1 MIKVS
6 DIAKEK
12 AIQLMKDDGFNPETD
27 YIRVGVKSGGCS
39 GLEYVLKFDKEK
51 TDIDQVFEDNGIKII
66 VDKKEYDNLKYNS
79 SQGRYMSLSDV
90 LQLLSVSRP
99 WLLDNVLNNSKIRK
113 EIDVELNP
121 DGFVKYP
128 ENQGGRYF
136 FLASKTK
143 QWFEENF
150 REIMV

>member
-1 MIKVS
+1 MTEINKITV
-6 DIAKEK
+6 DLINVE
-12 AIQLMKDDGFNPETD
+12 IQLPED
-27 YIRVGVKSGGCS
+27 
-39 GLEYVLKFDKEK
+39 
-51 TDIDQVFEDNGIKII
+51 KII
-66 VDKKEYDNLKYNS
+66 VDRKEYDNLQHNS
-79 SQGRYMSLSDV
+79 CQGRYMTLSDV

-99 WLLDNVLNNSKIRK
+99 WLLDNVLYNPKIRR

-121 DGFVKYP
+121 NGFVKYP

-143 QWFEENF
+143 QWFEDNF

>member
-1 MIKVS
+1 MT
-6 DIAKEK
+6 DINKITVDLINVE
-12 AIQLMKDDGFNPETD
+12 IQLPED
-27 YIRVGVKSGGCS
+27 
-39 GLEYVLKFDKEK
+39 
-51 TDIDQVFEDNGIKII
+51 KII
-66 VDKKEYDNLKYNS
+66 VDRKEYDNLKHNS

-99 WLLDNVLNNSKIRK
+99 WLLDNVLYNPKIRR

-121 DGFVKYP
+121 NGFVKYP

-150 REIMV
+150 REIMI

>member
-1 MIKVS
+1 M
-6 DIAKEK
+6 
-12 AIQLMKDDGFNPETD
+12 PED
-27 YIRVGVKSGGCS
+27 
-39 GLEYVLKFDKEK
+39 
-51 TDIDQVFEDNGIKII
+51 KII
-66 VDKKEYDNLKYNS
+66 VDKKEYDNLKHNS

-99 WLLDNVLNNSKIRK
+99 WLLDNVLYNPKIRR

-121 DGFVKYP
+121 NGFVKYP

-143 QWFEENF
+143 QWFEDNF

>member
-1 MIKVS
+1 
-6 DIAKEK
+6 
-12 AIQLMKDDGFNPETD
+12 
-27 YIRVGVKSGGCS
+27 
-39 GLEYVLKFDKEK
+39 
-51 TDIDQVFEDNGIKII
+51 
-66 VDKKEYDNLKYNS
+66 
-79 SQGRYMSLSDV
+79 MSLSDV

-121 DGFVKYP
+121 NGFVKYP

>member
-1 MIKVS
+1 MT
-6 DIAKEK
+6 DINKITVDLINVE
-12 AIQLMKDDGFNPETD
+12 IQLPED
-27 YIRVGVKSGGCS
+27 
-39 GLEYVLKFDKEK
+39 
-51 TDIDQVFEDNGIKII
+51 KII
-66 VDKKEYDNLKYNS
+66 VDRKEYDNLKHNS
-79 SQGRYMSLSDV
+79 SQGRYTSLSDV

-121 DGFVKYP
+121 NGFVKYP